1 MSDARGMVTISVD
14 VIRVT
19 DKAVQVNDRGVEVWI
34 PYSQIEDV
42 VGNLFPRN
50 KIKLTLPIWLA
61 EAKDLL

>member
-42 VGNLFPRN
+42 VGNLFPGN